1 MPRSTSY
8 APGAPP
14 FRTPADVVAFWQEA
28 GREKWFVKDEAFDA
42 EFRRRGMAAHFAA
55 AARLRDD
62 WLQSDI
68 GALALV
74 ILLDQ
79 FPRNAFRGTAHMFAT
94 DVLARKMAL
103 GAIEIGAD
111 RRVTP
116 ELRPFFYLPLEHSE
130 DAADQARCVE
140 LMGDTDA
147 DSLHWAEMHRDI
159 ISRFGRFPHRNAVL
173 GRHTTPDE
181 AMFLA
186 DGGFA
191 G

>member
-1 MPRSTSY
+1 MPRSPSH
-8 APGAPP
+8 PNSAPP
-14 FRTPADVVAFWQEA
+14 FRTAADVVTFWQDA

-42 EFRRRGMAAHFAA
+42 EFRQRGMAAHFAA
-55 AARLRDD
+55 AARMHDD
-62 WLQSDI
+62 WLQSDS

-94 DVLARKMAL
+94 DGLARKMAL

-111 RRVTP
+111 RRVAP
-116 ELRPFFYLPLEHSE
+116 EMRPFFYLPLEHSE
-130 DAADQARCVE
+130 DAVDQTRCVE
-140 LMGDTDA
+140 LMRDTDA